1 MAPPTHLFERRVG
14 HAVAVDAELV
24 SLRLEAGEQFAELC
38 GPLRVG
44 GGEQEAHLGTQVLLQ
59 LSTWHVAPQGREE
72 GGAAATTFRGEHTV
86 RWHRRAARRA
96 GPLQRP
102 LEENTRSGGTAGPRG
117 GRGRCNDLQ
126 RRTHGQVAPQG
137 REEGG
142 AAATT
147 FRGEHKVRWHRRA
160 ARRAGPL
167 QRPSEENTKASTL
180 T

>member
-1 MAPPTHLFERRVG
+1 MPSSSRCASRLVNSSRNCAGHCGWEVGSRKRTSEPKSSFSSAP
-14 HAVAVDAELV
+14 
-24 SLRLEAGEQFAELC
+24 
-38 GPLRVG
+38 
-44 GGEQEAHLGTQVLLQ
+44 GT
-59 LSTWHVAPQGREE
+59 
-72 GGAAATTFRGEHTV
+72 
-86 RWHRRAARRA
+86 WHRRAARRA
-96 GPLQRP
+96 GLLQRP

-180 T
+180 TWTAMPC